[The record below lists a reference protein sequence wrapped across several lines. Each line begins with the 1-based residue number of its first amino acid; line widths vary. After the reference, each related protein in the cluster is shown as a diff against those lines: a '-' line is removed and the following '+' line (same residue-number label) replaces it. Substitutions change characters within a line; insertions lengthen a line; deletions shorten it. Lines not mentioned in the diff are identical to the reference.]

1 MRSWETSPW
10 KPEHACYHGD
20 PFKPAGPLHL
30 DAGRTVNMPGQLMWQ
45 SDFSCWSE
53 SFIDIWTISR
63 YCHYFKML
71 GRMPFERL
79 PLFSSFLSF
88 FFACFLIFLPF
99 YGHFI
104 GEGFPAVQFK
114 TSGIGPMSRKL
125 LNPHLQCWEALLC
138 QGVHL
143 EPMQTRLGL
152 QAFEFPP
159 LPLNLFIKNP
169 PNSSTL
175 PSQPV
180 SRIIS

>member
-1 MRSWETSPW
+1 MWAVEKGERRKKILWNFKYISLTPVRSRETSPW

-20 PFKPAGPLHL
+20 PFKPAEPLHL

-79 PLFSSFLSF
+79 PLFSSFLSL
-88 FFACFLIFLPF
+88 FFACFLIFPPF
-99 YGHFI
+99 SGLFI

-125 LNPHLQCWEALLC
+125 LSPHLQCWVKDYTWSLC
-138 QGVHL
+138 RPG
-143 EPMQTRLGL
+143 LG
-152 QAFEFPP
+152 FRP
-159 LPLNLFIKNP
+159 LSFLRCL
-169 PNSSTL
+169 
-175 PSQPV
+175 
-180 SRIIS
+180 